1 MRVDGIIT
9 LMIDLEKRIDELGLV
24 NRAPLQNYINP
35 VIVLAQ
41 APSWSVVSPP
51 LSLATLVGLARGHGF
66 NAVALD
72 LNLEWLK
79 KAEERFKDCWT
90 MEKGAWFW
98 GSESHVNE
106 FIAVHD
112 KLIDDYIEF
121 MVSLKPKMIGFSVY
135 ASSYQMTMECVK
147 RVKKMAPDILV
158 ILGGPHVSFEMA
170 GQAALVNC
178 HPDFIV
184 EGEGEQTLLE
194 ILRALESG
202 GDLYE
207 IPGIFYMK
215 NNEHVKTKEQPTIR
229 KLDELPFVDFTDF
242 NFFNYDTPNVL
253 PIMSSRG
260 CPNKCIYCTEME
272 YWRTFRVYS
281 ADRVYNEIAYH
292 MRMHP
297 QINFVEF
304 QDSLINGNIA
314 QLKKL
319 ANLIIDNKLNI
330 EWKAQAVI
338 RREMDYELFALLKK
352 SGCKNLG
359 FGMETA
365 SNEVMIKSGKALAR
379 MTDLS
384 QLVKDAHRAGLF
396 CSYNVMFGLPAET
409 EDSHIETLNFLKEN
423 REWISSVN
431 PSQGLCSFAPST
443 RGHKDAEKYGMIAGP
458 TGQDYWKS
466 VDGTNTILT
475 RIRRFEEFNKLV
487 RELEIHSTNSGTL
500 AHKQKLTSDFY
511 FLEKD
516 YENALKHY
524 KLWLAEVGHD
534 EDAVEKIRICEELLR
549 PKTWFNTVTD
559 RLSRLVKA

>member
-1 MRVDGIIT
+1 MTQSALDI
-9 LMIDLEKRIDELGLV
+9 EKRIDEIGLI
-24 NRAPLQNYINP
+24 NRSPVKNYLNP
-35 VIVLAQ
+35 TIIFAQ
-41 APSWSVVSPP
+41 APSWSVISPP
-51 LSLATLVGLARGHGF
+51 LSLATLVGMARGHGYS
-66 NAVALD
+66 ALAID

-79 KAEERFKDCWT
+79 KCKEEYRSCWE

-98 GSESHVNE
+98 ASETHVKD
-106 FIAVHD
+106 FIEQHD
-112 KLIDDYIEF
+112 DLINSYIDF
-121 MVSLKPKMIGFSVY
+121 MISLDPKMIGFSVY

-147 RVKKMAPDILV
+147 RIKKRAPWIPV
-158 ILGGPHVSFEMA
+158 ILGGPHVSYDMC
-170 GQAALVNC
+170 GPAALVDC
-178 HPDFIV
+178 GADFIV
-184 EGEGEQTLLE
+184 EGEGEQTLLQ
-194 ILRALESG
+194 ILQAMEKG
-202 GDLYE
+202 DDLYQ
-207 IPGIFYMK
+207 IPGIFYFK
-215 NNEHVKTKEQPTIR
+215 NLEHIRNKEQPTIR
-229 KLDELPFVDFTDF
+229 KLDELPYVDFSDF
-242 NFFNYDTPNVL
+242 SFFNYDCPNVL

-281 ADRVYNEIAYH
+281 GERVFNEIVYQ
-292 MRMHP
+292 MRLNP

-319 ANLIIDNKLNI
+319 ATLIIEGNLNI

-352 SGCKNLG
+352 SGCKSLG

-379 MTDLS
+379 MTDLA

-409 EDSHIETLNFLKEN
+409 EESHIETLNFLKEN
-423 REWISSVN
+423 REWITSVN

-443 RGHKDAEKYGMIAGP
+443 RGHKEAEKYGMIAGP

-475 RIRRFEEFNKLV
+475 RIRRFEEFNALV
-487 RELEIHSTNSGTL
+487 KELEIHSTNSGTL
-500 AHKQKLTSDFY
+500 AHKQKLTADFY

-516 YENALKHY
+516 YENARKHY
-524 KLWLAEVGHD
+524 KLWLAETGND
-534 EDAVEKIRICEELLR
+534 EDAVQKIIICEKNLR
-549 PKTWFNTVTD
+549 PSTPLNNLRTWISSMFAKV
-559 RLSRLVKA
+559 S